1 MSGAAAPRI
10 IKLEAE
16 AISDPR
22 VQSVIAVA
30 VKGFAIGSLICG
42 AKSTTAI
49 LAIATMLYASS
60 STQGLLIA

>member
-1 MSGAAAPRI
+1 MPRV

-16 AISDPR
+16 AIRDPK
-22 VQSVIAVA
+22 VQSVIAIA
-30 VKGFAIGSLICG
+30 VKGFVIGSLMCG
-42 AKSTTAI
+42 AESTTAI

>member
-49 LAIATMLYASS
+49 LAIATML
-60 STQGLLIA
+60 